1 MEAIMGAVYID
12 GGFEAVKDVVLCLFR
27 DAIED
32 VKRGKY
38 IIVDY
43 KTRLQEKLQIN
54 GAANIRY
61 KMLGPDHDKTFVVQ
75 LAVNG
80 RPVSTGRGKS
90 KKQAEQNAAKA
101 MLEKEQ

>member
-1 MEAIMGAVYID
+1 MLE
-12 GGFEAVKDVVLCLFR
+12 E
-27 DAIED
+27 
-32 VKRGKY
+32 
-38 IIVDY
+38 
-43 KTRLQEKLQIN
+43 
-54 GAANIRY
+54 
-61 KMLGPDHDKTFVVQ
+61 LGPDLDKTFVVQ